1 MRLAVIQKMIHLQEY
16 GNDGEGDSDD
26 STVDFEDITSKTIVS
41 LQNKMQVCAAPDVV
55 PTVS

>member
-1 MRLAVIQKMIHLQEY
+1 MIHLQEY